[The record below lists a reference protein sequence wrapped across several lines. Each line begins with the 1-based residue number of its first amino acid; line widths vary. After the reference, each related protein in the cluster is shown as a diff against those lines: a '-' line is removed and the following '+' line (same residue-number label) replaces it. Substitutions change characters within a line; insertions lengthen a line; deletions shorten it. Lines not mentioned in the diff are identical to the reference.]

1 MKVLLI
7 ACTRWRVE
15 GRENVPR
22 SGPLIIVSN
31 HLNNIDPPL
40 LGASIPRTIS
50 FMAKQELF
58 ERYWV
63 RAIVQGYGAF
73 QVRRGQLDRKAM
85 HQALDQLRDGKVIG
99 MFPEGKRSF
108 NKQLQSPQ
116 PGAALLA
123 SRSGAPILPVGIS
136 GSEQMEGVAS
146 ILNRPR
152 VTVTI
157 GRPFLLSAVGGRRT
171 RLRLAQDSESIMEHI
186 AVLLPESYRGE
197 YGHRHDEESDNG
209 D

>member
-1 MKVLLI
+1 
-7 ACTRWRVE
+7 
-15 GRENVPR
+15 
-22 SGPLIIVSN
+22 
-31 HLNNIDPPL
+31 
-40 LGASIPRTIS
+40 
-50 FMAKQELF
+50 
-58 ERYWV
+58 
-63 RAIVQGYGAF
+63 
-73 QVRRGQLDRKAM
+73 M
-85 HQALDQLRDGKVIG
+85 HQALDKLRDGKVIG

-136 GSEQMEGVAS
+136 GSDQMKGVAS

-157 GRPFLLSAVGGRRT
+157 GRPFLLSEAGGRRT
-171 RLRLAQDSESIMEHI
+171 RLRLAQHSESIMEHI

-197 YGHRHDEESDNG
+197 YGHQHGEESDNG

>member
-1 MKVLLI
+1 
-7 ACTRWRVE
+7 
-15 GRENVPR
+15 
-22 SGPLIIVSN
+22 
-31 HLNNIDPPL
+31 
-40 LGASIPRTIS
+40 
-50 FMAKQELF
+50 
-58 ERYWV
+58 
-63 RAIVQGYGAF
+63 
-73 QVRRGQLDRKAM
+73 LDRKAM

-136 GSEQMEGVAS
+136 GSEQMKGVAS

-157 GRPFLLSAVGGRRT
+157 GRPFLLSAAGGRRT